1 MSETELHRDLVAWLM
16 SYTAGEYGEV
26 TYVAGR
32 SEYPDPYAIGRHEP
46 DLIAES
52 SGGLVVI
59 GEAKIGEDLDAEGSR
74 EQLADF
80 STAVDSETQER
91 AMFLL
96 CVPVGW
102 VQAAEQMIVDAGGEL
117 HDRVTVLGV

>member
-1 MSETELHRDLVAWLM
+1 MSETELHRDLVAWLV
-16 SYTAGEYGEV
+16 SYTAREYGEV
-26 TYVAGR
+26 THVAGR
-32 SEYPDPYAIGRHEP
+32 NECPDPYVIGRHEP
-46 DLIAES
+46 DLIAKS
-52 SGGLVVI
+52 ADGLVVI

-80 STAVDSETQER
+80 STAIDPETER
-91 AMFLL
+91 AVFLL

-102 VQAAEQMIVDAGGEL
+102 VQTTEQTIVDAGGEL

>member
-1 MSETELHRDLVAWLM
+1 MSETELHRDLVAWLV

-26 TYVAGR
+26 THVAGR
-32 SEYPDPYAIGRHEP
+32 NEYPDPYAIGRHEP

-52 SGGLVVI
+52 ADGFVII
-59 GEAKIGEDLDAEGSR
+59 GEAKIGEDLDAEGSQ

-80 STAVDSETQER
+80 STAVDPETEER
-91 AMFLL
+91 AVFLL

-102 VQAAEQMIVDAGGEL
+102 VQTAEQTIVDAGGEL
-117 HDRVTVLGV
+117 HDRVMVLGV